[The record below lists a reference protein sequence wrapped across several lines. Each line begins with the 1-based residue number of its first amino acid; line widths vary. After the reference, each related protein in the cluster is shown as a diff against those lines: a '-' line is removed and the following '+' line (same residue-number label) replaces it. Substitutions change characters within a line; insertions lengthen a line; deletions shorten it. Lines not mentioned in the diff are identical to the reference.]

1 MPGLIGASVWVHIQ
15 SGRFTPLRASA
26 IADVVLHRHHV
37 RVQRGPVSMQEDH
50 DHDGDT
56 DQVTQLLAQW
66 QNGES
71 AAGDQVVAL
80 VYDRVRRLAASHLR
94 RQSGPGAITLRPTE
108 LANELFLRLLDRRSD
123 WHSRAHFYNAA
134 AMAMRRILID
144 ASRARQRDKRGGG
157 QVHLTLS
164 AADNQA
170 IETDDGE
177 ALNEALE
184 ELRQRDPRKGQIIEM
199 TYLLGLSREEI
210 AEALAISVPT
220 VDRDLRFARAWLQTR
235 LGD

>member
-1 MPGLIGASVWVHIQ
+1 ME
-15 SGRFTPLRASA
+15 
-26 IADVVLHRHHV
+26 
-37 RVQRGPVSMQEDH
+37 QEH
-50 DHDGDT
+50 DQDLDS
-56 DQVTQLLAQW
+56 DQVTQLLGQW
-66 QNGES
+66 QNGE
-71 AAGDQVVAL
+71 AAARDEVVAL
-80 VYDRVRRLAASHLR
+80 VYDRIRRLAASHLR
-94 RQSGPGAITLRPTE
+94 RQSGPGAVTLRPTE
-108 LANELFLRLLDRRSD
+108 LANELFIKLLDRQSD
-123 WHSRAHFYNAA
+123 WQSRAHFYNAA

-144 ASRARQRDKRGGG
+144 AARARQRDKRGGG

-184 ELRQRDPRKGQIIEM
+184 ALRARDPRKGQIVEM

-210 AEALAISVPT
+210 ASTLAVSVPT

-235 LGD
+235 LSD